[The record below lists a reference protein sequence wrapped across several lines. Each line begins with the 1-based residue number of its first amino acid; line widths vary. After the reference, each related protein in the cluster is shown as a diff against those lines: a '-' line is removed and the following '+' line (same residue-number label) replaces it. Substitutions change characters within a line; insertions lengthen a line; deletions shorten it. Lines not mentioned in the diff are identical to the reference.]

1 MKKFLTVMFASF
13 LSLSYANAEI
23 LSVGVSGN
31 LGLLT
36 AKGKETVT
44 GVTNLVRTGSESV
57 FTTSSTATSTTDQES
72 DNLAI
77 GYVSLFS
84 ELHLF
89 DTGLRLGGSY
99 VPSPLTSETTNSVR
113 QTDKGQASGAT
124 TVNQKV
130 KVNLEEMFSLY
141 AAYHHVI
148 DDGFFS
154 SVFVKAGIIQADVIT
169 KELLGSGSSYG
180 NTTLEGEFV
189 GLGLEKNIGP
199 VFVRL
204 EGSVTQFDDIKLTNT
219 GSTNANTI
227 EVTGL
232 DGAMAQFSIGKSF

>member
-130 KVNLEEMFSLY
+130 QVNLEEILSPTF
-141 AAYHHVI
+141 
-148 DDGFFS
+148 
-154 SVFVKAGIIQADVIT
+154 
-169 KELLGSGSSYG
+169 
-180 NTTLEGEFV
+180 
-189 GLGLEKNIGP
+189 
-199 VFVRL
+199 
-204 EGSVTQFDDIKLTNT
+204 
-219 GSTNANTI
+219 
-227 EVTGL
+227 
-232 DGAMAQFSIGKSF
+232 